1 MGRSTAIGLCMIYM
15 LLLGSG
21 IGLVQPNIT
30 VAIQN
35 AAARADVGIAT
46 GCMLLFRAIGGAT
59 GVTLAGTLLL
69 HDGFPAAFLA
79 CAAFALAAL
88 LIAAAMPDLALRS
101 AH

>member
-1 MGRSTAIGLCMIYM
+1 
-15 LLLGSG
+15 
-21 IGLVQPNIT
+21 
-30 VAIQN
+30 
-35 AAARADVGIAT
+35 
-46 GCMLLFRAIGGAT
+46 MLLFRAIGGAT
-59 GVTLAGTLLL
+59 GATLAGTLLL